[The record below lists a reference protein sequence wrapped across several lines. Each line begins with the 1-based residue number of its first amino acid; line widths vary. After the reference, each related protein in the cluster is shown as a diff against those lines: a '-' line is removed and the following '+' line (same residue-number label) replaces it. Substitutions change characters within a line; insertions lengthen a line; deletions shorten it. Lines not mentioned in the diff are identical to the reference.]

1 MPISRFS
8 EPQIHQFVEN
18 LPAELIWAENDDN
31 PQWEVLS
38 SGFITAQ
45 LQLAAQRN
53 RQDRQQPHS

>member
-53 RQDRQQPHS
+53 RQQPHS

>member
-38 SGFITAQ
+38 SGFTTAQ
-45 LQLAAQRN
+45 LQLAAQHN